1 VTTDAFIKGKRVVLR
16 PKRPEDAQGDYIWRI
31 DEELAVLDATTPLRM
46 SFEEYEHFYLGEIR
60 TPMNWARRFAI
71 DTLEG
76 RHIGNCMCYDI
87 DTVKGEAE
95 VGIMIGDRS
104 YWDSGYGSEA
114 FSTLVDYAFR
124 TLSLQRLY
132 LHTLDW
138 NERARQSF
146 SKVGFKERKLVSRK
160 GKKFIFMDVL
170 RSEWEDRHGIGDG

>member
-1 VTTDAFIKGKRVVLR
+1 MITEAFIQGQQVVLR
-16 PKRPEDAQGDYIWRI
+16 SKRAEDARGDYMWRL
-31 DEELAVLDATTPLRM
+31 DEELAVLDATTPLKM

-60 TPMNWARRFAI
+60 TPLPWARRFAI

-76 RHIGNCMCYDI
+76 KHIGNCMCYDI

-104 YWDSGYGSEA
+104 YWDSGYGSDA
-114 FSTLVDYAFR
+114 LATLVNYAFR
-124 TLSLQRLY
+124 TLSLKRLY

-146 SKVGFKERKLVSRK
+146 IKVGFRELKLVCRK
-160 GKKFIFMDVL
+160 DKKFISMEVL
-170 RSEWEDRHGIGDG
+170 RSEWEDRHV